1 MATKKERAHQI
12 RIASLPGENTAERVG
27 ALLEDIVDHQ
37 DRVDTSLETFNEELA
52 ETNRTIE
59 ENKAE
64 AAAKISYTPAVRTI
78 SLVDSENVVKSITTL
93 PVVTTSVPGLM
104 TAADKSKLDGMPGA
118 FVLDLGQVSST
129 DVGDAQAAKSEIA
142 GNRNIFA
149 IRYTTQGVSALK
161 TTVII
166 QWCNGIDVSAQ
177 IKFTDNSQW
186 RRNVTGATGVAGAP
200 TNAFQWERTGA
211 HYLGYDAANRKIQLK
226 DYNQKDIKDVQL
238 PLATESQAGLM
249 SGEDKERLNETD
261 CAHWSFAPP
270 LVSGDDVFLPVND
283 RYGDSVDSVTIPAA
297 TLESAGVMSAADKKA
312 VDKIGGIETNV
323 GTLQTTSAYRWNY
336 SGSFD
341 VGTTIPVSQFMT
353 KEALRA
359 SLQKPMYIYAGV
371 TTSLRLSNEIVFR
384 LFSQTDEGVVTFSFA
399 VINAEGIERHV
410 LTLNEAE
417 DTWTVTE

>member
-27 ALLEDIVDHQ
+27 ALLEDMADHQ
-37 DRVDTSLETFNEELA
+37 EGVDTALETFNEELA

-64 AAAKISYTPAVRTI
+64 AAAKISYTPSARTI
-78 SLVDSENVVKSITTL
+78 SLSNSENVVKSIATL

-149 IRYTTQGVSALK
+149 IRYTTQGVSALR

-166 QWCNGIDVSAQ
+166 QWCNGINECAQ
-177 IKFTDNSQW
+177 IKFTDKSQW
-186 RRNVTGATGVAGAP
+186 RRNITGTTGVAGDP

-226 DYNQKDIKDVQL
+226 DYNQTAFRDVQL
-238 PLATESQAGLM
+238 PLATTSQAGLM
-249 SGEDKERLNETD
+249 
-261 CAHWSFAPP
+261 
-270 LVSGDDVFLPVND
+270 
-283 RYGDSVDSVTIPAA
+283 AA
-297 TLESAGVMSAADKKA
+297 DDKKA
-312 VDKIGGIETNV
+312 VDKIGAIETNV
-323 GTLQTTSAYRWNY
+323 GTLQNTVNAVKSDIEFFGSEFQGLDTKVSNNTTAINELKKTGVKKINITNLSFN
-336 SGSFD
+336 SGEEIWESDFIKFQD
-341 VGTTIPVSQFMT
+341 LYELRGTP
-353 KEALRA
+353 
-359 SLQKPMYIYAGV
+359 
-371 TTSLRLSNEIVFR
+371 IVFYKKP
-384 LFSQTDEGVVTFSFA
+384 DAETFIA
-399 VINAEGIERHV
+399 YPVIHYHINYF
-410 LTLNEAE
+410 NEAQGMCSFTYIKA
-417 DTWTVTE
+417 DGSIAKINMMYRTKSYFVQ

>member
-64 AAAKISYTPAVRTI
+64 AGSKISYTPATRAI
-78 SLVDSENVVKSITTL
+78 ALANSENVVKSIATL
-93 PVVTTSVPGLM
+93 HVVTTSVPGLM

-166 QWCNGIDVSAQ
+166 QWCNGINESAQ
-177 IKFTDNSQW
+177 IKFVDKSQW

-226 DYNQKDIKDVQL
+226 DYNQTAFRDVQL
-238 PLATESQAGLM
+238 PLATTSQAGLM
-249 SGEDKERLNETD
+249 SAD
-261 CAHWSFAPP
+261 
-270 LVSGDDVFLPVND
+270 
-283 RYGDSVDSVTIPAA
+283 
-297 TLESAGVMSAADKKA
+297 DKKA
-312 VDKIGGIETNV
+312 VDKIGAIETNV
-323 GTLQTTSAYRWNY
+323 GTMQNTVNAVKSDIEFIASEFQGLDTKVSNNTTAINELKKTGVKKINITNLSFNSGEEIWEGDFIKFQDLYELRGTPIVFYKIPDAATFSAYPVIRYHINY
-336 SGSFD
+336 FNEAQGMCSFTYIKDDGS
-341 VGTTIPVSQFMT
+341 IAKIRMNYMT
-353 KEALRA
+353 K
-359 SLQKPMYIYAGV
+359 SYFVQ
-371 TTSLRLSNEIVFR
+371 
-384 LFSQTDEGVVTFSFA
+384 
-399 VINAEGIERHV
+399 
-410 LTLNEAE
+410 
-417 DTWTVTE
+417 

>member
-27 ALLEDIVDHQ
+27 ALLEDMADHQ
-37 DRVDTSLETFNEELA
+37 DVVDTQMETMNDELA
-52 ETNRTIE
+52 ETSRE
-59 ENKAE
+59 MAANKDA
-64 AAAKISYTPAVRTI
+64 AAAKISYTPAARTI
-78 SLVDSENVVKSITTL
+78 SLSNSENVVKSIATL

-118 FVLDLGQVSST
+118 LVLDLGQVSST

-166 QWCNGIDVSAQ
+166 QWCNGINESAQ
-177 IKFTDNSQW
+177 IKFVDKAQW

-211 HYLGYDAANRKIQLK
+211 HYLSYDAANRKIQLQ
-226 DYNQKDIKDVQL
+226 DYNKKAIRDVQL
-238 PLATESQAGLM
+238 PLATTSQAGLM
-249 SGEDKERLNETD
+249 
-261 CAHWSFAPP
+261 
-270 LVSGDDVFLPVND
+270 
-283 RYGDSVDSVTIPAA
+283 AA
-297 TLESAGVMSAADKKA
+297 DDKKA
-312 VDKIGGIETNV
+312 VDKIGTIETNV

-336 SGSFD
+336 NGSFD

-359 SLQKPMYIYAGV
+359 SLMKPMYIYNGMA
-371 TTSLRLSNEIVFR
+371 TSLRCSNEIVFR

-399 VINAEGIERHV
+399 VINAEGIERHI